1 MKDRAMLL
9 TLRAILVCFSA
20 IATVFALQSE
30 STMYEMVQNAY
41 KVTLVAAFTPLAAG
55 VFWKRSTTQG
65 AIVSIAFGMGIW
77 LLCESLQPGEN
88 ETATMF
94 QSVPPQLFGL
104 AAAIVGMILG
114 TLAPQVIEQAEFDP
128 TTLENK
134 PRVNTG
140 H

>member
-1 MKDRAMLL
+1 MLY
-9 TLRAILVCFSA
+9 TLRVVLVCFSA
-20 IATVFALQSE
+20 MATAFALQSQ

-55 VFWKRSTTQG
+55 VFWKRSSTQG
-65 AIVSIAFGMGIW
+65 AIVSIAFGIGVW
-77 LLCESLQPGEN
+77 LLCEYWQPGEN

-94 QSVPPQLFGL
+94 QDVPPQLFGL
-104 AAAIVGMILG
+104 LAAIIGMVAG

-128 TTLENK
+128 RTLEDK